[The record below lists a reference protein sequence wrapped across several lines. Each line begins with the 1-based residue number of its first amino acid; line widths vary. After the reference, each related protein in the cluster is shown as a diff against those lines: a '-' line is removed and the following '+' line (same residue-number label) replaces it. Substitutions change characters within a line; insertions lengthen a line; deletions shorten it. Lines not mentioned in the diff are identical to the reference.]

1 MNSLP
6 VNKQLHISPQRIII
20 FIFITVVLAI
30 MCGSV
35 LALPPHSSGD
45 RAGQFNQGIPVYW
58 PYHVLFIS
66 IGFILVFT
74 GFIIAR
80 FHKTGHWYKTHW
92 ILESTGGACILAGI
106 FVGVYMV
113 ALSGIPPLR
122 NIHEILGMIVGILI
136 VIAILL
142 GYFIKHAN
150 ESKNV
155 IRMSHRW
162 VGRIILALLVIN
174 IILGFF
180 YLLMVLRL

>member
-1 MNSLP
+1 M
-6 VNKQLHISPQRIII
+6 KQLAGHV
-20 FIFITVVLAI
+20 F
-30 MCGSV
+30 
-35 LALPPHSSGD
+35 LP
-45 RAGQFNQGIPVYW
+45 
-58 PYHVLFIS
+58 
-66 IGFILVFT
+66 
-74 GFIIAR
+74 
-80 FHKTGHWYKTHW
+80 
-92 ILESTGGACILAGI
+92 GI

-142 GYFIKHAN
+142 GYFIKRAN

-174 IILGFF
+174 TILGFF